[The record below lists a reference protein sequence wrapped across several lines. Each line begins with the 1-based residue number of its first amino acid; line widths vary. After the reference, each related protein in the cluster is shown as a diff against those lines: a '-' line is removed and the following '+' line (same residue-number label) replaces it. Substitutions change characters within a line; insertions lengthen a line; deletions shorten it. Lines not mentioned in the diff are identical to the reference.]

1 MRQLVPTVNSYRADL
16 IINVNSAP
24 LSAKAV
30 KKKLIIVL
38 FVRVYLVSMF
48 TLKTISV
55 YKHVKMDFTQI
66 VVMPQATNAQPVL
79 KAVLPALEELLMT
92 V

>member
-1 MRQLVPTVNSYRADL
+1 MNLANNV
-16 IINVNSAP
+16 INR
-24 LSAKAV
+24 
-30 KKKLIIVL
+30 LIIVL
-38 FVRVYLVSMF
+38 SVRVYLVSMF

-55 YKHVKMDFTQI
+55 CKHVKMDFILI
-66 VVMPQATNAQPVL
+66 VVMPQVTNAQPVL